1 MAYHNLGPIPDKRRR
16 KNNPDQVVSIGGIQG
31 AGNHKHLKK
40 RVDIVFYISS
50 DGKTLRVNAEVPQ
63 YGISFSM
70 PTEDNEVEV
79 LYAAAGAAIKAKMTL
94 DGYHVHNMEFAA
106 TVKPA
111 HLHTT
116 KVTP

>member
-1 MAYHNLGPIPDKRRR
+1 MSSSKPD
-16 KNNPDQVVSIGGIQG
+16 DSQVVDIGGIYG
-31 AGNHKHLKK
+31 TGNHKYLKK

-106 TVKPA
+106 TVTPA

>member
-1 MAYHNLGPIPDKRRR
+1 MSSSKPD
-16 KNNPDQVVSIGGIQG
+16 DSQVVDIGGIYG
-31 AGNHKHLKK
+31 TGNHKHLKK
-40 RVDIVFYISS
+40 RVDIVFYVSS

-94 DGYHVHNMEFAA
+94 DGYHVHNMEFVN

-111 HLHTT
+111 RLHTT